1 MRWVQTAYN
10 LQKTKPF
17 EYRLKQLRKLYC
29 AISDHSD
36 AIIEACKLDLGKPAF
51 ETYLSGINWCK
62 NDIVFVTKHL
72 ASWMKEEKPSDISL
86 MNTVMKPRIR
96 KEPLGTILIIGA
108 YNFPVQLSLGP
119 LIGAIAAG
127 CTCVLKPSK
136 LPSATAMVLKRII
149 ESSLDPEAYLLSTE
163 RSRSRRPF

>member
-1 MRWVQTAYN
+1 
-10 LQKTKPF
+10 
-17 EYRLKQLRKLYC
+17 
-29 AISDHSD
+29 
-36 AIIEACKLDLGKPAF
+36 
-51 ETYLSGINWCK
+51 
-62 NDIVFVTKHL
+62 
-72 ASWMKEEKPSDISL
+72 MKEEKPSDISL